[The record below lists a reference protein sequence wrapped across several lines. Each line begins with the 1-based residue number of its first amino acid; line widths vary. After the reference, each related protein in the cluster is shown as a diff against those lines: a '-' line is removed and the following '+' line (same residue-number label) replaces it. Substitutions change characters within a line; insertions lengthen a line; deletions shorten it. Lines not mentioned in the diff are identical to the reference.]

1 MTELEQMGQRALE
14 ASRITAKLKI
24 NDKNNALNAIAAA
37 IVEGTGIILAANDI
51 DIQAAKAAGMKEG
64 LVDRLMLNPDRIKA
78 MAEGITQISAL
89 DDPVGE
95 VLGMWERPNGLC
107 IGQKRVPIGVIGIIY
122 ESRPNVTLDAF
133 GLCFKAGNAVIL
145 KGGSD
150 AINSNKAITA
160 IIRDTLA
167 GCGITPDCIQL
178 IESTDNHTDRKSV
191 V

>member
-133 GLCFKAGNAVIL
+133 GLCFKAGNAVIN
-145 KGGSD
+145 
-150 AINSNKAITA
+150 NSNYKGHISRMRHNTRLYT
-160 IIRDTLA
+160 I
-167 GCGITPDCIQL
+167 
-178 IESTDNHTDRKSV
+178 NRKYGQSRYQRAYAS
-191 V
+191 